1 MREKHNITPAI
12 SNRGTENQIR
22 NYNHAE
28 HAQQKSSATSTVYNK
43 NLSTCRKFNDMKKG
57 IICDDNGSTFSEFLL

>member
-1 MREKHNITPAI
+1 MTPAI
-12 SNRGTENQIR
+12 SNKGSENQIM

-43 NLSTCRKFNDMKKG
+43 KSTLTRISLLVENLMT
-57 IICDDNGSTFSEFLL
+57 